1 MHKYFPYG
9 CNELVIPFPWPKKFV
24 RGRGSKYIW
33 HISHL
38 FLKKTI
44 HTKNHTHMYVG
55 GLSTMLP
62 IRSTVVWDKKIEME
76 KSKTSKILTW
86 GNRTIKHVKYD
97 SRLLIFM
104 ISYVLMVFGM
114 SIHHIDCLLL
124 SSQIFYI
131 YTFLFSIMHS
141 WTCLH
146 LYIRKYIKYR

>member
-1 MHKYFPYG
+1 M
-9 CNELVIPFPWPKKFV
+9 ITFPWPKKNCPGTWFEIHMTHF
-24 RGRGSKYIW
+24 SF
-33 HISHL
+33 

-44 HTKNHTHMYVG
+44 HTKNHTHIYVG

-62 IRSTVVWDKKIEME
+62 IRSTVVWEEKIEIE

-86 GNRTIKHVKYD
+86 ENQTIKREKHD
-97 SRLLIFM
+97 SQLLIFM

-114 SIHHIDCLLL
+114 SIHLIDCLLL